1 MRADKSAGM
10 TASPQAA
17 KAEPHLLKL
26 LVFDEE
32 DLAVVS
38 ANLQDAIVRAS
49 DMAFLQGEQRFALI
63 AARFDWMAADEGRC
77 ERLQTGM
84 HFERVMNVRTSG
96 FQPGRPEAVLNLLSI
111 MFEPKDAPSGEVV
124 LTFSGGA
131 GVRLSVECLE
141 AQMRDIGPRWPCSG
155 KPGHPV
161 QGTAAQGTADERV

>member
-1 MRADKSAGM
+1 M
-10 TASPQAA
+10 TASAAAA
-17 KAEPHLLKL
+17 KSDPNMLKL

-49 DMAFLQGEQRFALI
+49 DMAFLPREQRFALA

-84 HFERVMNVRTSG
+84 HFERVAKVRTTG
-96 FQPGRPEAVLNLLSI
+96 FPPGKPETVLNLLSI
-111 MFEPKDAPSGEVV
+111 IFEPGEAPSGEVV

-131 GVRLSVECLE
+131 GVRLEVECLE
-141 AQMRDIGPRWPCSG
+141 AQMRDIGPRWPCGG
-155 KPGHPV
+155 KPGHPAEDAV
-161 QGTAAQGTADERV
+161 EERV

>member
-1 MRADKSAGM
+1 M
-10 TASPQAA
+10 TASAAAA
-17 KAEPHLLKL
+17 KPDRSMLKL

-49 DMAFLQGEQRFALI
+49 DMTFLQRDQRFALT

-84 HFERVMNVRTSG
+84 HFERVSNVRTIG
-96 FQPGRPEAVLNLLSI
+96 FRPGKPEQVLNLLSI
-111 MFEPKDAPSGEVV
+111 VFEPTEAPSGEVV

-131 GVRLSVECLE
+131 GVRLTVECLE
-141 AQMRDIGPRWPCSG
+141 AQMRDIGPRWPCKG
-155 KPGHPV
+155 KPGHP
-161 QGTAAQGTADERV
+161 ADEAAGERV

>member
-1 MRADKSAGM
+1 M

-17 KAEPHLLKL
+17 KAEPDLLKL

-49 DMAFLQGEQRFALI
+49 DMAFLQGEHRFALV
-63 AARFDWMAADEGRC
+63 ASRFDWLAADEGRC

-111 MFEPKDAPSGEVV
+111 LFEPHDPPSGEII
-124 LTFSGGA
+124 LMFSGGA
-131 GVRLSVECLE
+131 AVRLSVECLE
-141 AQMRDIGPRWPCSG
+141 AQMRDIGPRWPCTG
-155 KPGHPV
+155 KPGHPAED
-161 QGTAAQGTADERV
+161 AAGKGA